1 VPPQTAT
8 VAQQSQYNEIGRDC
22 ERPQVEVWEI
32 PADRVYLT
40 LVNRNALSIRELADG
55 RDIQNN
61 SAWLDDASQSSVKQH
76 MVIDINR

>member
-1 VPPQTAT
+1 MKLA
-8 VAQQSQYNEIGRDC
+8 EIANALKS
-22 ERPQVEVWEI
+22 EVWEI